1 MEHNKEFWKLFSNK
15 ILKDVFQKLMSIDTL
30 FRCQENIRFPT
41 KSLRS
46 PEVLLIC
53 KIIPARF

>member
-30 FRCQENIRFPT
+30 IAAKRIFVFQP
-41 KSLRS
+41 SL
-46 PEVLLIC
+46 
-53 KIIPARF
+53 